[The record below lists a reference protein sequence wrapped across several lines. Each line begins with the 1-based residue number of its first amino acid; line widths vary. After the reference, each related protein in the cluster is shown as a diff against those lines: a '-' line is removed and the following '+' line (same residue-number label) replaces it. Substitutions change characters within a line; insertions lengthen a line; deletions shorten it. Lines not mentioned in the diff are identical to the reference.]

1 MELILQMRNALLT
14 YLDLIEGIVAAMDA
28 RDAYTAKHSERVADI
43 TELICLIMELSEN
56 ESENIHIAAHVHDIG
71 KIGIPDYVLT
81 KSSALTDN
89 EWEIMKSH
97 SEIGYRILERS
108 AGFSEVAVIVRHHHE
123 RWDGKGYPLGLSAE
137 EIPYGSRIIALADSI
152 DAMLSDRKYRQAM
165 SSEQCRTEIG
175 KNAGIMY
182 DPNIAAAVLKNWGL
196 IEELIASAENC
207 QNNNT

>member
-1 MELILQMRNALLT
+1 MELILQMRDALLT

-165 SSEQCRTEIG
+165 SSEQCRIEIG

-182 DPNIAAAVLKNWGL
+182 DPDIAAAVLKNWGL